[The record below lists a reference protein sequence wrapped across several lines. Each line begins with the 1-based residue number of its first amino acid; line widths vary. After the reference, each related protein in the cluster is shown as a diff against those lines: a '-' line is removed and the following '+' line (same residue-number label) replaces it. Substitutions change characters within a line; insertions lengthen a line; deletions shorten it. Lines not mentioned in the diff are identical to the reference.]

1 MQTSVCR
8 SQQAFSWQVTEL
20 SKTLAVKTLQLEME
34 YIFAAL
40 EDEALDVA
48 QGTEDAG
55 FLLSRY
61 RLPSVHPP
69 PLRPSE
75 LTQDSCSTAYAD
87 SLQLCDCLGW
97 IAERAAAMRLPS

>member
-1 MQTSVCR
+1 MT
-8 SQQAFSWQVTEL
+8 AL

-55 FLLSRY
+55 FLLSRCPM
-61 RLPSVHPP
+61 LI
-69 PLRPSE
+69 
-75 LTQDSCSTAYAD
+75 SCSLDA
-87 SLQLCDCLGW
+87 
-97 IAERAAAMRLPS
+97 RLIHIQHCNNASRHDLKGQITKALSPGK